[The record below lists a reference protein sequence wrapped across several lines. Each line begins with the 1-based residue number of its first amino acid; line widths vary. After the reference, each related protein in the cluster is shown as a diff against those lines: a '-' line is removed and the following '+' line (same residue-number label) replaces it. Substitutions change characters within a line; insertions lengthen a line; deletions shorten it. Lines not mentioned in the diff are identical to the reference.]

1 MITASICTIGDEILI
16 GQITDTNSGNIA
28 RALGEKGIR
37 TARMLSIGDDYDTI
51 ISNLKAELSSN
62 DIVIAT
68 GGLGPTKDDI
78 TKGAIAELTGSKKY
92 IRNVEQEGIVHA
104 ILKSR
109 GLDVM
114 DINLAQADVP
124 ENCDV
129 ILNRL
134 GTAPIMA
141 KHFPEEEFGHEAVLI
156 SMPGV
161 PYEMQGALP
170 DVLEYIDKAFK
181 LENITHRTI
190 MTYGIAESALSEKIA
205 GWEDN
210 LPDNMHLAYLPNQVT
225 GVRLRLSIYGGDNT
239 ENLKSIENQLDKL
252 GQIVGEYIYSKEDDT
267 LQNVIRKI
275 LKANGQT
282 LSTAE
287 SCTGGNIAH
296 LITTVPG
303 SSDVFLGGVISYA
316 PEVKINV
323 LGVKA
328 ETIEKFGIVSSQV
341 ASEMAEGVRKLT
353 GSTYSVSTTG
363 WADSYGD
370 DKEPAGTVWV
380 AVSGPSGTVSSRFHY
395 KSSRTINIDR
405 FSASA
410 LNLLRLYI
418 LQCTDNKQN

>member
-37 TARMLSIGDDYDTI
+37 TARMLSIGDDFDTI
-51 ISNLKAELSSN
+51 VTNLKSELSSN

-78 TKGAIAELTGSKKY
+78 TKGAIAALTGSKNY
-92 IRNVEQEGIVHA
+92 RRDAAQEAMVHK
-104 ILKSR
+104 ILQSR
-109 GLDVM
+109 GLDVL

-124 ENCDV
+124 DKCDV

-141 KHFPEEEFGHEAVLI
+141 RHFEKEEFGHEAVLI

-170 DVLEYIDKAFK
+170 DVVDYIDKIFK
-181 LENITHRTI
+181 LEHITHKTI
-190 MTYGIAESALSEKIA
+190 MTYGIAESALSEKISD
-205 GWEDN
+205 WEDN
-210 LPDNMHLAYLPNQVT
+210 LPENMHLAYLPNQIT
-225 GVRLRLSIYGGDNT
+225 GVRLRLSIYGGDKE
-239 ENLKSIENQLDKL
+239 ENAAAIDGQFKSLK
-252 GQIVGEYIYSKEDDT
+252 QIVGEYIYSMEDDT
-267 LQNVIRKI
+267 LQNVIKKL
-275 LKANGQT
+275 LKDSGKT
-282 LSTAE
+282 VSTAE

-296 LITTVPG
+296 LLTTVPG
-303 SSDVFLGGVISYA
+303 SSEYFLGGVVSYD
-316 PEVKINV
+316 PKVKINV

-328 ETIEKFGIVSSQV
+328 ETIGNFGIVSAQV

-353 GSTYSVSTTG
+353 GSTYSVATTG

-370 DKEPAGTVWV
+370 EKEPAGTVWI
-380 AVSGPSGTVSSRFHY
+380 AACGPEGTVTLRNQY
-395 KSSRTINIDR
+395 KSSRQINIDR

-410 LNLLRLYI
+410 LNLLRRI
-418 LQCTDNKQN
+418 ICQDIDNQSK